1 MSDELK
7 INNPR
12 LAKLAEAF
20 VDLRH
25 RDMMELA
32 EVVSEALEAQN
43 GQVVKPQVFAEV
55 LDSLGEYIAIE
66 TEGTAS

>member
-1 MSDELK
+1 MTDMK
-7 INNPR
+7 TDNPR
-12 LAKLAEAF
+12 LARLAEAF

-32 EVVSEALEAQN
+32 EIVSEALEAQN

-66 TEGTAS
+66 VEQ

>member
-1 MSDELK
+1 MGTPKS
-7 INNPR
+7 NNPR
-12 LAKLAEAF
+12 LVKLAEAF

-25 RDMMELA
+25 RDMMDLA
-32 EVVSEALEAQN
+32 EVMSEALQAQN

-66 TEGTAS
+66 TQE

>member
-1 MSDELK
+1 MTEPK

-20 VDLRH
+20 IELRH

-66 TEGTAS
+66 TGQ

>member
-1 MSDELK
+1 MNDDK
-7 INNPR
+7 IKNPR

-20 VDLRH
+20 IDLRH

-32 EVVSEALEAQN
+32 EVISESLEAIN
-43 GQVVKPQVFAEV
+43 KQVVKPQVFAEV

-66 TEGTAS
+66 GGEG